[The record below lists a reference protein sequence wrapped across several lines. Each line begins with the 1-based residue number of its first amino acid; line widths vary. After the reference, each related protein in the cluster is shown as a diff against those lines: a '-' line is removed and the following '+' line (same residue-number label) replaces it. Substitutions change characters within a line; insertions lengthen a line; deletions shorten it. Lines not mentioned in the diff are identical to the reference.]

1 MAMISIEEIKDLM
14 KTLDASSLQRLE
26 IKNGDCSL
34 TIEKGNRGKAMVA
47 APSAQR
53 GKQEIRSGA
62 MVEIKA
68 PMVGTFYAA
77 ADPEAEPFVEVGS
90 AVNPDTVVCVLEAM
104 KLFTE
109 VTADCGGEIAE
120 ILVKN
125 GDFVEYGQPLFRV
138 KV

>member
-1 MAMISIEEIKDLM
+1 MISIEEIKDLM

-34 TIEKGNRGKAMVA
+34 TIEKGSDGKAMVA
-47 APSAQR
+47 APPAQR
-53 GKQEIRSGA
+53 WKQEIRSGA

-125 GDFVEYGQPLFRV
+125 GDFVEYGQSLFRV

>member
-1 MAMISIEEIKDLM
+1 MISIEEIKDLM

-34 TIEKGNRGKAMVA
+34 TIEKGSGGKAMVA
-47 APSAQR
+47 APPAQR
-53 GKQEIRSGA
+53 GKQEIRRGA

-77 ADPEAEPFVEVGS
+77 ADPEAEPFVEIGS

>member
-1 MAMISIEEIKDLM
+1 MISIEEIKDLM
-14 KTLDASSLQRLE
+14 KTLDASGLQRLE

-34 TIEKGNRGKAMVA
+34 TIEKGNSGKAMVA

-77 ADPEAEPFVEVGS
+77 ADPEAEPFLEVGS

>member
-1 MAMISIEEIKDLM
+1 MISIEEIKDLM
-14 KTLDASSLQRLE
+14 KTLDASGLQRLE

-34 TIEKGNRGKAMVA
+34 TIEKGNSGKAMVA

>member
-1 MAMISIEEIKDLM
+1 MISIEEIKDLM

>member
-1 MAMISIEEIKDLM
+1 MISIEEIKDLM
-14 KTLDASSLQRLE
+14 KTLDASGLQRLE

-34 TIEKGNRGKAMVA
+34 TIEKGNSGKAMVA

-53 GKQEIRSGA
+53 GKQEFRSGA